1 MAPGPTSASHRSVST
16 VRLVIFLCT
25 AQVLVQIGAF
35 TWPALLPGMMPLWK
49 LSNSEAGWVT
59 SAFYGAYLLAVPI
72 LVTLTDRIDPKRI
85 YLCGVALTVVGHGV
99 FAFAA
104 DGFWDGMLGRALAG
118 IGWAGTYMTGVK
130 LLADRIDGRLMSRAV
145 AGHAAGIGISGALS
159 FIIADLVSDYAGWR
173 MAFALSA
180 ATALLAWLIVA
191 LFVPKRAPRTTP
203 PPSLAAMFDFGPVF
217 RNTSAM
223 AYALVYAI
231 HTLEM
236 SALRGWGVAFLAFVT
251 IRNGTAEPALSPT
264 MVATALGL
272 IGALASLSGNELATR
287 YGRRR
292 LIFTAMLGS
301 ILIGSMIGFVAPLS
315 YPLAVALMFVYGLV
329 IWLDSSSLTAGT
341 AGSAEPSR
349 RGATLAV
356 HSMLGYTGGFI
367 GPLIIGWTL
376 DAAGANS
383 PAAWGMAFAAIALLM
398 VLALA
403 VFTFMRPRGLP
414 GDRDHDAK
422 PD

>member
-1 MAPGPTSASHRSVST
+1 
-16 VRLVIFLCT
+16 
-25 AQVLVQIGAF
+25 
-35 TWPALLPGMMPLWK
+35 
-49 LSNSEAGWVT
+49 
-59 SAFYGAYLLAVPI
+59 
-72 LVTLTDRIDPKRI
+72 
-85 YLCGVALTVVGHGV
+85 
-99 FAFAA
+99 
-104 DGFWDGMLGRALAG
+104 
-118 IGWAGTYMTGVK
+118 
-130 LLADRIDGRLMSRAV
+130 
-145 AGHAAGIGISGALS
+145 
-159 FIIADLVSDYAGWR
+159 
-173 MAFALSA
+173 
-180 ATALLAWLIVA
+180 
-191 LFVPKRAPRTTP
+191 
-203 PPSLAAMFDFGPVF
+203 
-217 RNTSAM
+217 
-223 AYALVYAI
+223 
-231 HTLEM
+231 
-236 SALRGWGVAFLAFVT
+236 
-251 IRNGTAEPALSPT
+251 AEPALSPT

-383 PAAWGMAFAAIALLM
+383 PTAWGMAFAAIALLM

-403 VFTFMRPRGLP
+403 VFAFMRPRGLP